1 MQNTV
6 AIEVSGKTYTA
17 SYAVTKKIITV
28 STGLGS
34 KSTQLGSLPPE
45 HLARILLRE
54 LIQEGKA

>member
-1 MQNTV
+1 MKNTV
-6 AIEVSGKTYTA
+6 AIEVNGKTHMAFYVVA
-17 SYAVTKKIITV
+17 KKIITV

-54 LIQEGKA
+54 LIQEGKV